1 ARRHFA
7 YNSSRDCA
15 AASPMNDTPS
25 GAGNGW
31 NTTNVRPN
39 ASGSRRTTDRLPL
52 KPSGSAATIPCW
64 KLTRESSPVACAPR
78 RARRRPGAP
87 ERPST
92 SLRSPR
98 WRLRSSPRRRA
109 GNIVAER
116 LRQQAIHA
124 QLPLVAK
131 DRQPDRHARVAR
143 FRRRAISPEQAVPPR
158 QVEAEIAVGLAPEGG
173 KGRCV

>member
-1 ARRHFA
+1 
-7 YNSSRDCA
+7 
-15 AASPMNDTPS
+15 

-31 NTTNVRPN
+31 NTAKVRPN

-52 KPSGSAATIPCW
+52 KPSGLGATIPCW
-64 KLTRESSPVACAPR
+64 KLTRESSPVG
-78 RARRRPGAP
+78 RAR
-87 ERPST
+87 EDFDVC
-92 SLRSPR
+92 RSPR

-158 QVEAEIAVGLAPEGG
+158 QVEAEIAVGLAPQDG
-173 KGRCV
+173 